1 MILGKLSITTT
12 YIYIGINIK
21 IETLVVDCDSE
32 NKIKKGVAKRK

>member
-1 MILGKLSITTT
+1 LGNYPSQQLV